1 MNNVQMGLMALMA
14 CLGLGLMIN
23 SMVNPS
29 KENKDAAMKMANAPV
44 APGAR
49 K

>member
-1 MNNVQMGLMALMA
+1 MNNIQ
-14 CLGLGLMIN
+14 LGLGLTIN

-29 KENKDAAMKMANAPV
+29 KDAAMKMANAPV

>member
-1 MNNVQMGLMALMA
+1 MNNVQ
-14 CLGLGLMIN
+14 LGLMIN

-29 KENKDAAMKMANAPV
+29 KENMDAAMDMAN